1 MWVPGNTLL
10 FAWLVIENVP
20 VSTLEKHSTNQEG
33 FGKTSDPAP
42 VPDCIIDPKAQVSP
56 SEIHVMLVPDHVSQV
71 VQSQGLSLDAISGQ
85 TLSGSMWPECWCLIG
100 QPISLGYMHPKLL
113 PLLSPC
119 PGVRLPSW
127 PNDSLT
133 FFLSVP
139 TPFPVTGIS
148 PNEIIV
154 QVIPSLFLLLR
165 RLEDKHSSSLFNL
178 SALMKC

>member
-1 MWVPGNTLL
+1 MYQFLL
-10 FAWLVIENVP
+10 R
-20 VSTLEKHSTNQEG
+20 SGKYGKNQGG
-33 FGKTSDPAP
+33 FWKISVLLAP
-42 VPDCIIDPKAQVSP
+42 VQTASQIQRPSCHIQKSII
-56 SEIHVMLVPDHVSQV
+56 MLVPDHVSQV

-85 TLSGSMWPECWCLIG
+85 TLSRSMWPACWGLIG
-100 QPISLGYMHPKLL
+100 HPMSLGHIHPKL
-113 PLLSPC
+113 PPHLSPC

-133 FFLSVP
+133 FFLPVP
-139 TPFPVTGIS
+139 TPFPATGVS